1 MRRKPLCEIRGAQH
15 PKILWRPS
23 KSLKRIIGREV
34 PRMSLSADLA
44 AKSVQA
50 VISAIE
56 IYNKPN
62 FSYREEAFTLLMT
75 NAWELLLKAKWVL
88 DHCENHECLY
98 ALVDDNK
105 GGKTPKLNRSGNPL
119 SVGLTYL
126 AAKLVEDN
134 DSGLQRGCHDNILAL
149 TEIRDNA
156 AHFLNKDI
164 YLGRRVLEIGTAS
177 LRNYLNLA
185 IEWFQLDLS
194 VYNFSL
200 CHFVLPRFR
209 SCRTRYPRRL
219 SQQVQKL
226 LDYLNNLEK
235 TDDDADATQHVAM
248 RIETKF
254 VRAKDATAVTFRYTD
269 NPTAPAVA
277 VREEDFLKIY
287 PLTYDDLTKILRRR
301 YSDFGINREYHK
313 LRQKLQQDRKN
324 SIEFLNLNSPR
335 SSRQRFHNTNI
346 IQEFDKHYHLKSKPP
361 ASSKEVVAAA
371 APPRPVPAT

>member
-1 MRRKPLCEIRGAQH
+1 
-15 PKILWRPS
+15 
-23 KSLKRIIGREV
+23 
-34 PRMSLSADLA
+34 MSLSADLA

-194 VYNFSL
+194 VYNFFLMPLSFY
-200 CHFVLPRFR
+200 HGFEAAEPA
-209 SCRTRYPRRL
+209 TRAAYPE
-219 SQQVQKL
+219 QVQKL
-226 LDYLNNLEK
+226 LDYLDNLEK

-313 LRQKLQQDRKN
+313 LRQKLQQDRKY
-324 SIEFLNLNSPR
+324 SIERVLNPNSPR
-335 SSRQRFHNTNI
+335 SSRQRFYNTNI